1 MTLAAL
7 LPPLLFGLAVAT
19 VAAIVAALR
28 WRRLGLAAAAL
39 GLRRVGLGRW
49 EGTLQGVPLL
59 LAAPVFGEV
68 RLALACPQPAALRRR
83 DPVLDLAD
91 PPLLIGD
98 AVFAQRVHVSGDSS
112 TALRWLTPHRRAQ
125 VSGVLAQADLQAGPR
140 GLMAR
145 CAASEVLQTAAALR
159 GLSTALS
166 CDELP
171 SVRERWA
178 EESCAAVRVRLLTAH
193 LDAPEHREWLLARAA
208 DDPSDEVRGAL
219 AHVLGDR
226 QSLLEQVLSGND
238 EVAELAF
245 RRLRDDDRAAL
256 AGSLLEH
263 LITAG
268 ASPRLVRQLGALH
281 SPLVVP
287 WLHRALPQLD
297 EPLLDALAPTLIGLA
312 AAAPTTGPAVAD
324 LAVEV
329 LRRSRS
335 PEVWRRGLELVRRHG
350 HPGHLGKLPDP
361 PDPAQQQAIT
371 RARRSL
377 EDAHL
382 AEQLS
387 AHHGLVADGEVLRG
401 QVGGHGVSLLMEPD
415 GATLLIDGI
424 PPELVLAQREA
435 ADDDFCARFAHQ
447 PSLVFGPAER
457 AELLQLSESGS
468 VQLGPPRAGHLR
480 ARCPRASASWLLH
493 GVAVAQALREAG
505 RTDPAERV
513 DTLLHSEHDS
523 LWLARWIHA
532 AEGLGLPPLEHPS
545 WSTHLDPAVRVAYA
559 CWHGDGATLLTHL
572 DDPEVSSDSCERA
585 VRALIG
591 LGPTWLRPSLERH
604 PDRTLAAL
612 LEAPDAA
619 LVATAVRWWQESDP
633 TEPTVSRALLELS
646 LAAPH
651 PSAEPL
657 WCRALG
663 TASPPPRLGTVM
675 VRHGGPASW
684 TALDVARRAATDP
697 ARAESLGRAAD
708 ALRRRL
714 GSDGAVSLVEA
725 RGELSLAEAP
735 PAAGA
740 VSVAADREP
749 ES

>member
-7 LPPLLFGLAVAT
+7 LPPLLFGLAVTT

-28 WRRLGLAAAAL
+28 WRRLGLAAEAL
-39 GLRRVGLGRW
+39 GLRRVGLWRW
-49 EGTLQGVPLL
+49 EGTLQGAPLL
-59 LAAPVFGEV
+59 LAAPIFGEV
-68 RLALACPQPAALRRR
+68 RLALARPQPAALRRR

-91 PPLLIGD
+91 PPLPIGD
-98 AVFAQRVHVSGDSS
+98 AAFAQRVHVSGDSS
-112 TALRWLTPHRRAQ
+112 TALRWLTPRRREQ
-125 VSGVLAQADLQAGPR
+125 VSGVLARADLQAGPR

-145 CAASEVLQTAAALR
+145 CAASDVLLTAAALR
-159 GLSTALS
+159 GLSTALA

-178 EESCAAVRVRLLTAH
+178 DESSAAVRVRLLTAH
-193 LDAPEHREWLLARAA
+193 LDAPEHREWLLERAA

-226 QSLLEQVLSGND
+226 QSLLEQVLSGSD
-238 EVAELAF
+238 EAAELAF
-245 RRLRDDDRAAL
+245 RRLRDDDRSTL

-263 LITAG
+263 LVAAG
-268 ASPRLVRQLGALH
+268 PTPRLVRHLGALH

-297 EPLLDALAPTLIGLA
+297 DAQLDALAPTLIGLA

-324 LAVEV
+324 LAVDV
-329 LRRSRS
+329 LGRSRS
-335 PEVWRRGLELVRRHG
+335 REVWRRGLELVRRHG
-350 HPGHLGKLPDP
+350 HPGHLGRLPDP
-361 PDPAQQQAIT
+361 PDPAQQQAIA

-387 AHHGLVADGEVLRG
+387 EHHGLVADGEVLRG
-401 QVGGHGVSLLMEPD
+401 QVGGHGVALLMEPD

-447 PSLVFGPAER
+447 PSLALGPAER

-480 ARCPRASASWLLH
+480 ARCPQASESWLLH

-505 RTDPAERV
+505 RADPAERV
-513 DTLLHSEHDS
+513 DNLLHSERDS

-532 AEGLGLPPLEHPS
+532 AKGLGRPPTDRPS
-545 WSTHLDPAVRVAYA
+545 WSTHLDPDLRVAYA
-559 CWHGDGATLLTHL
+559 CWHGDGAALLTHL
-572 DDPEVSSDSCERA
+572 DDPEVSSDSRDRA

-591 LGPTWLRPSLERH
+591 LGPTWLRRSLEGH
-604 PDRTLAAL
+604 TASTLDAL
-612 LEAPDAA
+612 LEAPDPEQ
-619 LVATAVRWWQESDP
+619 VATAVGWWQEAAP
-633 TEPTVSRALLELS
+633 TEPAVFRALLKLS

-684 TALDVARRAATDP
+684 TALDVARRAANDP

-714 GSDGAVSLVEA
+714 GSDGAVSLVEVH
-725 RGELSLAEAP
+725 GELSLADGP
-735 PAAGA
+735 PMTGA
-740 VSVAADREP
+740 VSVTADP
-749 ES
+749 EG